1 MSDAAM
7 EEFLRMGEEIP
18 IDEED
23 KKREAVK
30 EFQDYPEYIKVP
42 RAALLGAMQGASV
55 GQANRIGDF
64 LGELGV
70 RGEGELSTSEKDLL
84 AKTESPYAHLT
95 GEVIGALLG
104 LRGAGTLP
112 LAQRLA
118 VEGGLG
124 AAERVGKGGLSLENL
139 LKGFAWGVVPG
150 GAVEGVKRGVK
161 TVGGKAFAR
170 RGAEAAEELAQES
183 LKKEK
188 AIAEATEEAAALRSA
203 KEAEERMLRSQA
215 SEKAS
220 ELLDPANVTRM
231 TAQEKLKA
239 ANDLAE
245 RYAAIARMAPEKAAL
260 EEAKI
265 AMRQADEM
273 LAALKTVQQPSGAVK
288 QAIAAAENAK
298 LGANRATVEA
308 LSSDLP
314 ARQMA
319 ARGARDLA
327 AQQAEVARSAP
338 QAVPLREAKI
348 AKRQQDE
355 MVAALESLGEPA
367 DAALRRAQS
376 ANKMSSRAT
385 VEALGSKLPTQER
398 AARAAND
405 LVKKY
410 EAIARMAPESIGLRE
425 AKIAMQ
431 QADEMLAA
439 LKGMEQPSGAVKQ
452 AIAAAEEAK
461 AKAAFATI
469 DALSSGLPAQERA
482 AREAAR
488 LAAGERAAVPPL
500 QPNYAEVAREM
511 SKASATKT
519 RTAAEEALQPLM
531 RPVRQAE
538 ETLRQAQAALARL
551 PKTPGSEA
559 LREIAYR
566 TDNAQG
572 FTRTYA
578 RKLLQSILKDPAI
591 MSRLSRGEAP
601 KTLKVLEES
610 LRGARGAA
618 NDEIS
623 PDEAAMMFDLI
634 SYIE

>member
-7 EEFLRMGEEIP
+7 EAFLRMGEEIP
-18 IDEED
+18 GEEED

-30 EFQDYPEYIKVP
+30 EFQDYPEYVKVP
-42 RAALLGAMQGASV
+42 RAALFGAMQGATL
-55 GQANRIGDF
+55 GYADELGDF
-64 LGELGV
+64 VGKLGA

-112 LAQRLA
+112 LAKRLA

-150 GAVEGVKRGVK
+150 GTVEGVKRGIK
-161 TVGGKAFAR
+161 AVGGKAFAR
-170 RGAEAAEELAQES
+170 RGGEAAEELAQES

-188 AIAEATEEAAALRSA
+188 AIAEATEEASALRSA
-203 KEAEERMLRSQA
+203 KEAEEQMLRSQA

-231 TAQEKLKA
+231 TAQQKLKA

-273 LAALKTVQQPSGAVK
+273 LAALQALRAPNEAVSQAVK
-288 QAIAAAENAK
+288 AAKQAK
-298 LGANRATVEA
+298 NRAARATKEA
-308 LSSDLP
+308 LSSTLP
-314 ARQMA
+314 A
-319 ARGARDLA
+319 
-327 AQQAEVARSAP
+327 E
-338 QAVPLREAKI
+338 E
-348 AKRQQDE
+348 
-355 MVAALESLGEPA
+355 
-367 DAALRRAQS
+367 
-376 ANKMSSRAT
+376 
-385 VEALGSKLPTQER
+385 KL
-398 AARAAND
+398 
-405 LVKKY
+405 
-410 EAIARMAPESIGLRE
+410 
-425 AKIAMQ
+425 
-431 QADEMLAA
+431 
-439 LKGMEQPSGAVKQ
+439 
-452 AIAAAEEAK
+452 
-461 AKAAFATI
+461 
-469 DALSSGLPAQERA
+469 
-482 AREAAR
+482 AREARR
-488 LAAGERAAVPPL
+488 LAAGERAAVPPV

-531 RPVRQAE
+531 RPVKQAE
-538 ETLRQAQAALARL
+538 ETLRQARAALARL

-566 TDNAQG
+566 TNNMEG

-578 RKLLQSILKDPAI
+578 RKLLQSVLKDPAI

-610 LRGARGAA
+610 LRAARGGA

-623 PDEAAMMFDLI
+623 PDEAAMMLDLI